1 MKQFLTIVFLFVG
14 IIGIGQEQFSEEDVR
29 KFQEELNKQYA
40 NPEKSP
46 LLEED
51 LKEFKSLD
59 FFEPNS
65 KYFVKAK
72 FVRTPDE
79 KPFEMLTSTD
89 RKPLY
94 VKYGEAYFELDGKEL
109 KLDIFQNIEAS
120 RIPLYRNSLFL
131 PFNDLTNGVTT
142 YGGGRYIDLTI
153 PKEDVICID
162 FNKAYNPYCAYNYK
176 YSCPI
181 PPEQNNLDVE
191 INAGVKLIRS
201 K

>member
-1 MKQFLTIVFLFVG
+1 M
-14 IIGIGQEQFSEEDVR
+14 
-29 KFQEELNKQYA
+29 
-40 NPEKSP
+40 
-46 LLEED
+46 
-51 LKEFKSLD
+51 
-59 FFEPNS
+59 
-65 KYFVKAK
+65 
-72 FVRTPDE
+72 
-79 KPFEMLTSTD
+79 
-89 RKPLY
+89 Y